1 MGKATKERILTEG
14 VDLLS
19 RGGFSGVTLGVLAE
33 QTGMSKSGL
42 FAHFKSKD
50 EVLLELLDKTTRI
63 GFTSFVQPAMKNAPG
78 LGRLRAVVHGWLG
91 WTEKAGLAG
100 GCPVAAGMFEF
111 DDAPESDLIR
121 RRLFSMEER
130 WRVQLAQLV
139 TEAIESGEFRRDLD
153 VDQCVWEL
161 CGIYLNH
168 HASHR
173 FIRDPL
179 AFNRAER
186 AFESLIERSLAAHT
200 SGKPKTGRVRN
211 RQRTR
216 ANWAKRRPV
225 RRIPRKDR

>member
-1 MGKATKERILTEG
+1 MGKGTKERILTEG

-19 RGGFSGVTLGVLAE
+19 RNGFAGVTLGVLS
-33 QTGMSKSGL
+33 QKTGMSKSGL

-50 EVLLELLDKTTRI
+50 EVQLELLEETTRI
-63 GFTSFVQPAMKNAPG
+63 GFLSFVQPAMKNAPG
-78 LGRLRAVVHGWLG
+78 LARLRAVFQGWLG

-111 DDAPESDLIR
+111 DDAPESHLIR

-139 TEAIESGEFRRDLD
+139 TEAIESGEFGRDLD
-153 VDQCVWEL
+153 VDQFVWEL

-168 HASHR
+168 HTSHR

-186 AFESLIERSLAAHT
+186 AFESLIERSLASHAP
-200 SGKPKTGRVRN
+200 GKPRVLRERN
-211 RQRTR
+211 RQRPR
-216 ANWAKRRPV
+216 AKTAKH
-225 RRIPRKDR
+225 